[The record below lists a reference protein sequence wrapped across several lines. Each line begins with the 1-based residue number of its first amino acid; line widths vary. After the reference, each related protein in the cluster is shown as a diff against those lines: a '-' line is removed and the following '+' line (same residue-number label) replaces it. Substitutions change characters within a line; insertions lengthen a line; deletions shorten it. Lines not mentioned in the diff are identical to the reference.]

1 MDIKEFS
8 EKLAEATK
16 ELGVDER
23 EALLKMFSSVTQEIE
38 EEEASEVG
46 S

>member
-23 EALLKMFSSVTQEIE
+23 EALLKAKVKATFEIE
-38 EEEASEVG
+38 PNDEFKIEE
-46 S
+46 